1 MAESPQ
7 QQRTSY
13 PVAAYN
19 FRVSIDGLDM
29 RFAKVSGLARE
40 YHTVTYRDGL
50 SFLDGERIGRF
61 YIEAFVPIT
70 LEQGTVIGHRFLS
83 EWLARAG
90 PSAME
95 VSLCDEQGIPVV
107 AWSIAKAVP
116 VKLTAPTFDAA
127 TNQLAIDTLE
137 VRAAGISVKHLA

>member
-1 MAESPQ
+1 VAQTRPQ
-7 QQRTSY
+7 QRASH
-13 PVAAYN
+13 PLAAYN
-19 FRVSIDGLDM
+19 FQVTIDGVAM

-50 SFLDGERIGRF
+50 SFKEGERISKF
-61 YIEAFVPIT
+61 HIDAFVPVT
-70 LEQGTVIGHRFLS
+70 LEQGTVPSDHFLY
-83 EWLARAG
+83 EWLERST

-95 VSLCDEQGIPVV
+95 VSLCDETGVPVI

-127 TNQLAIDTLE
+127 ANQLSIDSLE
-137 VRAAGISVKHLA
+137 IRAAGISRKHLA